1 MTLMSP
7 HRKPCSVFMFCFVP
21 AHGPPLTVWHVLTL
35 FHVAV
40 LSRANSLRM
49 YACLQLG
56 QRVMAA
62 PVLRVS
68 TPRWERI
75 ARLLVCLLGILL
87 SIYAFHVETEKAR
100 DPSYKAMCDVSIS
113 ISCSKVFSS
122 RWGRGFGLLGSIFGN
137 DSALNQPNSVYGI
150 AFYAFQLLLGMTV
163 SAMAAL
169 ILMTTSILSVVGS
182 LYLGYILY
190 FVLKDFCIICI
201 TTYALNFILF
211 TLNYKRLVYLNEAWK
226 QQLQAK
232 ED

>member
-1 MTLMSP
+1 MSVVIRPGVDHFGELLNLLALTLSVTLLPLAVVLMSEGLNP
-7 HRKPCSVFMFCFVP
+7 TPI
-21 AHGPPLTVWHVLTL
+21 PPKGTDL
-35 FHVAV
+35 
-40 LSRANSLRM
+40 
-49 YACLQLG
+49 LQ
-56 QRVMAA
+56 
-62 PVLRVS
+62 
-68 TPRWERI
+68 
-75 ARLLVCLLGILL
+75 
-87 SIYAFHVETEKAR
+87 
-100 DPSYKAMCDVSIS
+100 
-113 ISCSKVFSS
+113 

-150 AFYAFQLLLGMTV
+150 VFYAFQLLLGMTV

-211 TLNYKRLVYLNEAWK
+211 ILNYKRLVYLNEAWK

-232 ED
+232 QD